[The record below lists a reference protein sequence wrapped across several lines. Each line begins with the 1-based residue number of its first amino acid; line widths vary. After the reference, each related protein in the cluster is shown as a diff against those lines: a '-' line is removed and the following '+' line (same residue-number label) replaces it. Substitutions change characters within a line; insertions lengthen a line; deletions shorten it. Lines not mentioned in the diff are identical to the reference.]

1 MLRSLYPTLEYI
13 AVDGG
18 INEMTGGLS
27 VLAGANVLIAGT
39 SIFGKDRKRVKK
51 AENGADLEIDESIS
65 VKSQYRKLLE
75 IILKNGH

>member
-39 SIFGKDRKRVKK
+39 SIFGKDRKRSSVELK
-51 AENGADLEIDESIS
+51 EGVS
-65 VKSQYRKLLE
+65 VKSKYQKLLE
-75 IILKNGH
+75 IMIKNGQ